1 MRRKRRKIQTTESPW
16 RGERERERFSVCLF
30 STNPPSAEH
39 RRAERRKKQNR
50 SRTNTYSSYDTPV
63 VLQSKYKFTC
73 FGGLEKPH
81 MHVCMTMKQRRVN

>member
-16 RGERERERFSVCLF
+16 RGERERDFQSVFSAQIPHQQ
-30 STNPPSAEH
+30 STGVQSAE
-39 RRAERRKKQNR
+39 KKENR
-50 SRTNTYSSYDTPV
+50 SRTNTYSSCDTPV